1 MKKLLILAL
10 GIMAFTACKK
20 DETAPPAQTW
30 PDYLI
35 GTWNL
40 DDVDMEISTTI
51 MGFPVTFDAE
61 SLTSTGGYTF
71 NSDNTFTFDWSAD
84 MVFELPIIGADTI
97 PVDQTGGGTYTVLG
111 EDQIE
116 LDQNGQKTILDLISK
131 SPTTVVTEFE
141 DMYDLDSVSADV
153 EVRAVLS
160 K

>member
-1 MKKLLILAL
+1 MKKLLILAI
-10 GIMAFTACKK
+10 GIMTFTACKK
-20 DETAPPAQTW
+20 EETAPPAQTW

-61 SLTSTGGYTF
+61 SITSTGGYTF
-71 NSDNTFTFDWSAD
+71 NSDNTFTFDWSAE
-84 MVFELPIIGADTI
+84 MAFELPIVGADTI